1 MPFSLMK
8 NLQYNFA
15 LLKKTREDKEMSK
28 LEMAHQLCLSLNQLE
43 SIEENSF
50 RYFPSESIKFAAV
63 KKYVLALNLDLDKVI
78 LTKEDTTSPLN
89 TPLTVLSLLSKEK
102 HKIKKGSYRNK
113 ANELRKAWQDLLR
126 RLLKN

>member
-63 KKYVLALNLDLDKVI
+63 KKYVLALNLDLDQVI
-78 LTKEDTTSPLN
+78 IKEDEVAPLN
-89 TPLTVLSLLSKEK
+89 APSTVPKLLSKEK
-102 HKIKKGSYRNK
+102 HKIKKGTYRNK

-126 RLLKN
+126 RLL

>member
-1 MPFSLMK
+1 MK

-15 LLKKTREDKEMSK
+15 LLKKSREDKQMSK

-78 LTKEDTTSPLN
+78 IIKEDEVASLN
-89 TPLTVLSLLSKEK
+89 IPLTVPSLLSKEK

>member
-15 LLKKTREDKEMSK
+15 LLKKTREDKQMSK

-63 KKYVLALNLDLDKVI
+63 KKYVLALNLDLDQVI
-78 LTKEDTTSPLN
+78 IKEDEVAPLN
-89 TPLTVLSLLSKEK
+89 APSIVPSLLSKEK
-102 HKIKKGSYRNK
+102 NKIKKGTYRNK

>member
-1 MPFSLMK
+1 MK
-8 NLQYNFA
+8 NLQYNFG
-15 LLKKTREDKEMSK
+15 LLKKTREDKQMSK

-78 LTKEDTTSPLN
+78 IKEDEVAPINAS
-89 TPLTVLSLLSKEK
+89 LTALSLLSKEK

>member
-63 KKYVLALNLDLDKVI
+63 KKYVLALNLDLDQVI
-78 LTKEDTTSPLN
+78 IKEDEVVSLN
-89 TPLTVLSLLSKEK
+89 APSTVPSLLSKEK
-102 HKIKKGSYRNK
+102 HKIKKGTYRNK

>member
-1 MPFSLMK
+1 VFDID
-8 NLQYNFA
+8 NFEYNFE
-15 LLKKTREDKEMSK
+15 LLKKTREDKQMSK
-28 LEMAHQLCLSLNQLE
+28 LEMAHQLCLSVNQID

-50 RYFPSESIKFAAV
+50 RYFPAESIKFAAV

-78 LTKEDTTSPLN
+78 LTKEDATSPLN
-89 TPLTVLSLLSKEK
+89 TPLALPSLLSKEK
-102 HKIKKGSYRNK
+102 YKIKKGTYRNK

>member
-63 KKYVLALNLDLDKVI
+63 KKYVLALNLDLDQVI
-78 LTKEDTTSPLN
+78 IKEDEVAPLN
-89 TPLTVLSLLSKEK
+89 APSTVPSLLSKEK
-102 HKIKKGSYRNK
+102 NKIKKGSYRNK

>member
-63 KKYVLALNLDLDKVI
+63 KKYVLALNLDLDQVI
-78 LTKEDTTSPLN
+78 IKEDEVAPLN
-89 TPLTVLSLLSKEK
+89 APSTVPKLLSKEK
-102 HKIKKGSYRNK
+102 YKIKKGTYRNK

>member
-15 LLKKTREDKEMSK
+15 LLKKTREDKQMSK
-28 LEMAHQLCLSLNQLE
+28 LEMAHQLCLSVNQID

-50 RYFPSESIKFAAV
+50 RYFPAESIKFAAV

-78 LTKEDTTSPLN
+78 LTKEDATSPLN
-89 TPLTVLSLLSKEK
+89 TPLALPSLLSKEK
-102 HKIKKGSYRNK
+102 HKIKKGSYKNK

>member
-1 MPFSLMK
+1 MFDID
-8 NLQYNFA
+8 NFEYNFE
-15 LLKKTREDKEMSK
+15 LLKKTREDKQMSK
-28 LEMAHQLCLSLNQLE
+28 LEMAHQLCLSVNQID

-50 RYFPSESIKFAAV
+50 RYFPAESIKFAAV

-78 LTKEDTTSPLN
+78 LTKEDATSPLN
-89 TPLTVLSLLSKEK
+89 TPSTVPSLLSKEK
-102 HKIKKGSYRNK
+102 NKIKKGSYKNK

>member
-1 MPFSLMK
+1 MK
-8 NLQYNFA
+8 NFQYNFA
-15 LLKKTREDKEMSK
+15 LLKKTREDKQMSK

-63 KKYVLALNLDLDKVI
+63 KKYTLALNLNLDQVVLNKQDEV
-78 LTKEDTTSPLN
+78 DPLN
-89 TPLTVLSLLSKEK
+89 LPALLSKEK
-102 HKIKKGSYRNK
+102 IKIKKGTYRNK

>member
-1 MPFSLMK
+1 MK

-15 LLKKTREDKEMSK
+15 LLKKTREDKEMSN

-63 KKYVLALNLDLDKVI
+63 KKYVLALHLDLDQVI
-78 LTKEDTTSPLN
+78 IKEDEVAPLN
-89 TPLTVLSLLSKEK
+89 APSTVPKLLSKEK
-102 HKIKKGSYRNK
+102 HKIKKGTYRNK

>member
-1 MPFSLMK
+1 VFDID
-8 NLQYNFA
+8 NFEYNFE
-15 LLKKTREDKEMSK
+15 LLKKTREDKQMSK
-28 LEMAHQLCLSLNQLE
+28 LEMAHQLCLSVNQID

-50 RYFPSESIKFAAV
+50 RYFPAESIKFAAV

-78 LTKEDTTSPLN
+78 LTKEDATSPLN
-89 TPLTVLSLLSKEK
+89 TPLALPSLLSKEK

>member
-1 MPFSLMK
+1 MFDID
-8 NLQYNFA
+8 NFEYNFE
-15 LLKKTREDKEMSK
+15 LLKKTREDKQMSK

-78 LTKEDTTSPLN
+78 LTKEDATSPLN
-89 TPLTVLSLLSKEK
+89 TPSTVPSLLSKEK
-102 HKIKKGSYRNK
+102 NKIKKGTYRNK